1 MGINSMQ
8 LLTQM
13 MGGIDTNSIIQQLD
27 YINRQAIYQPGG
39 LNDQLSKIQQQQT
52 DWRNVN
58 NSALTLQNL
67 LQTLASST
75 TFGSFTATPADTTI
89 LSASAGTGAAPGTYT
104 INVTG
109 IGSNATLTSGG
120 RIGQL
125 ISGTD
130 SVTATKFSAAIT
142 TGNFAVTKGGQT
154 QYIAVNSTD
163 TIQDVLNRISSAFG
177 GTVSGTVNGSG
188 QIVITTTDNQQMT
201 FGSAGDTSNFAHVLG
216 LDVAQ
221 QSGSG
226 PYTYTTTA
234 QGQVQLGQAV
244 GSAAANFGTAVTS
257 TTTGDFKINN
267 IDITYDTT
275 KDSLSVILNRI
286 NTSNAG
292 VTASYDPINDK
303 VILTSKSSQPVTVQD
318 VTGNLMHA
326 LQLDTASGAVSTAGS
341 NWTFSVNGTLM
352 TSVSSAVTNV
362 IPGVTVNLLKTGQ
375 TTLTIS
381 SNTSQAVTAVQ
392 NFVSQFNSLYNMIGN
407 LIGKDGDLQGDATL
421 ASFQANIR
429 DAVTGPITQ
438 TMDNSGNTVPLPN
451 YPQNSLMG
459 IGISTGAIG
468 SPVGTTNSLTV
479 DTNKL
484 TAALQQNPAMV
495 RDLITGMA
503 LKLNQVLTNMTGMVN
518 TLNGSS
524 VNVSQLTGISTSQ
537 DQLYQNMI
545 KDLQDQIQQVND
557 MADQQKQLLIAQFTA
572 MNEAISQSHMQGNAL
587 LGFLGH

>member
-142 TGNFAVTKGGQT
+142 TGSFAVTKGGQT

-177 GTVSGTVNGSG
+177 GTVSGSVNSNG

-234 QGQVQLGQAV
+234 QGQVQLGQAL
-244 GSAAANFGTAVTS
+244 GSAAANFGTVVTS

-292 VTASYDPINDK
+292 VIASYDPINDK
-303 VILTSKSSQPVTVQD
+303 VILTSKSSQPVTVKD
-318 VTGNLMHA
+318 MTGNLMHA

-341 NWTFSVNGTLM
+341 NWTFSVNGTQM
-352 TSVSSAVTNV
+352 TSVSSTVTNV
-362 IPGVTVNLLKTGQ
+362 IPGVTLNLLKTGQ
-375 TTLTIS
+375 TTLTIT

-392 NFVSQFNSLYNMIGN
+392 NFVSQFNSLYSMIGN

-421 ASFQANIR
+421 ASFQASIR
-429 DAVTGPITQ
+429 DAVTGPITK
-438 TMDNSGNTVPLPN
+438 TLDSNGNQIPLPN

-503 LKLNQVLTNMTGMVN
+503 IQLNQVLTNMTGMVN
-518 TLNGSS
+518 TLNDPSINIS
-524 VNVSQLTGISTSQ
+524 ELTGMSSSQ

-545 KDLQDQIQQVND
+545 KDIQDQIQQVND